1 VEERDCRLVAMNGN
15 YPPRNRQNVAI
26 IRLEK
31 AITRR

>member
-1 VEERDCRLVAMNGN
+1 MNGN